1 MSPHWGY
8 WHNHPPRW
16 TEFFLKEPGSRN
28 SREKIGSV
36 ICFFSG
42 DLWIMI
48 AKKTAMLDVVSKLQ
62 LLEVKNKK
70 ISCAAA
76 RSRKAMINPLLGNR
90 SGFFFH
96 SKPNLNSS
104 AHSCQMDVSKNNDTP
119 KWITLLK
126 WMIWGFYPPIFG
138 STPKSKNQDAKVR
151 MLTSSCFEVEK
162 TTKVSAASTFLP
174 RKICTPRESSR
185 KPTKM
190 SPKKKKK
197 TWEVQKWEIFGL
209 YTDKS
214 SIFHKKKKLLASSG
228 SFFSGDTWHSV
239 HFRRKKNSPKFTV
252 PRVFRSNCSFWLPVW
267 SSVTWSIFGILCIA
281 QGEQNSKL
289 ILESWFAL
297 FLHWKR
303 CIKLCQ
309 GFFWNSKSFGFW
321 KASASSIQ
329 CSWIQLIGHQTN
341 TELSFWIGK
350 IILLTT
356 TKAQTSIKS
365 WISLN
370 NYSTKALK
378 FRQTYGFLYQFRSNA
393 TISIL
398 WKHSQRAKGYNVSH
412 GSTILCLNF
421 RFGVDNA
428 AYQLSVRRDS
438 NKIQWGKIVTTVS

>member
-1 MSPHWGY
+1 
-8 WHNHPPRW
+8 
-16 TEFFLKEPGSRN
+16 
-28 SREKIGSV
+28 
-36 ICFFSG
+36 
-42 DLWIMI
+42 MI

-197 TWEVQKWEIFGL
+197 KPERFKNGRFSDYILTNQ
-209 YTDKS
+209 
-214 SIFHKKKKLLASSG
+214 A
-228 SFFSGDTWHSV
+228 FFT
-239 HFRRKKNSPKFTV
+239 RKKNFWQAPAPSFPETRDILYISVEKRTV
-252 PRVFRSNCSFWLPVW
+252 Q
-267 SSVTWSIFGILCIA
+267 SSRF
-281 QGEQNSKL
+281 
-289 ILESWFAL
+289 
-297 FLHWKR
+297 
-303 CIKLCQ
+303 Q
-309 GFFWNSKSFGFW
+309 GFFVQIALFGFLFGQV
-321 KASASSIQ
+321 S
-329 CSWIQLIGHQTN
+329 LGPY
-341 TELSFWIGK
+341 LGSF
-350 IILLTT
+350 
-356 TKAQTSIKS
+356 A
-365 WISLN
+365 
-370 NYSTKALK
+370 
-378 FRQTYGFLYQFRSNA
+378 
-393 TISIL
+393 
-398 WKHSQRAKGYNVSH
+398 
-412 GSTILCLNF
+412 
-421 RFGVDNA
+421 
-428 AYQLSVRRDS
+428 
-438 NKIQWGKIVTTVS
+438 